1 MKTFLKVVLLIIV
14 VLIAMKL
21 LPLIF
26 GLGWL
31 FAGALVGALAFTASA
46 IAAVAGSF
54 LVIALILTPVWLP
67 LLALIGLIAL
77 IKRSQGRNGV

>member
-1 MKTFLKVVLLIIV
+1 MKTFLKVLLLTIV
-14 VLIAMKL
+14 VLIAVKF

-31 FAGALVGALAFTASA
+31 FAGAVVGALAFAASA
-46 IAAVAGSF
+46 LAAVAGSF

-77 IKRSQGRNGV
+77 VKRSQSRNGV

>member
-1 MKTFLKVVLLIIV
+1 MKTFLKVVLLTIV
-14 VLIAMKL
+14 VLIAVKF

-31 FAGALVGALAFTASA
+31 FAGAVVGALAFTASA
-46 IAAVAGSF
+46 LAAVAGSF

-67 LLALIGLIAL
+67 LLALIGMIAL
-77 IKRSQGRNGV
+77 VKRSQSRNGV